1 MIDWII
7 LALLT
12 GAVTLTALLLYPQ
25 PISWSDEPTGAGQA
39 RRAKARL
46 RENLGEDGSG
56 PGRALGSRTLLP

>member
-7 LALLT
+7 LALLAGVMT
-12 GAVTLTALLLYPQ
+12 VTALLLYPQ